1 MKRLFLTIL
10 FWLMFSVSCY
20 ASTWYN
26 IQPEIG
32 EDKFA
37 HAGMSYIICDQL
49 HRNAGM
55 NKFWSAVTTIAI
67 GAAKEKW
74 IDNRWDGGDFTAD
87 CIGVMLYHIEF

>member
-1 MKRLFLTIL
+1 MKKIILTLLFTFI
-10 FWLMFSVSCY
+10 
-20 ASTWYN
+20 ASTVYAN
-26 IQPEIG
+26 PIHDLQSNIG

-55 NKFWSAVTTIAI
+55 NKFWSSITTIAI

-74 IDNRWDGGDFTAD
+74 IDNKWDGGDFTAD

>member
-1 MKRLFLTIL
+1 MKKLILTLLFILTT
-10 FWLMFSVSCY
+10 STCH
-20 ASTWYN
+20 ASTWHD
-26 IQPEIG
+26 IQSEIG

-37 HAGMSYIICDQL
+37 HAGISYIICDQL

-55 NKFWSAVTTIAI
+55 NKFWSSITTIAI
-67 GAAKEKW
+67 GAAKENW